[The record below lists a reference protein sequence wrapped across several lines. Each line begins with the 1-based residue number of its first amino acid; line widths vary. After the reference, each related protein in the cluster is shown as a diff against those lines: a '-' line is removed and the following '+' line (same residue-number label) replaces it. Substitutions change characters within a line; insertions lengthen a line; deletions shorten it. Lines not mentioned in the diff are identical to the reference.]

1 MASVSQIKPAPENP
15 TVRKAEEGWVHV
27 RMDIDVR
34 RRLKI
39 RSAELEITMADA
51 VRCAVREWLEKAA

>member
-1 MASVSQIKPAPENP
+1 MATVSQIKPSPENP
-15 TVRKAEEGWVHV
+15 TVRKAKEGWVHV
-27 RMDIDVR
+27 RLDSDER

-51 VRCAVREWLEKAA
+51 VRFAVREWLEKAA